1 VLNKVRLTN
10 LEHHG
15 VEWSL
20 QNVEVRRKG
29 VETLLSRYG
38 VTNPSQ
44 LERTKIA
51 SHSPASRAKRHATMK
66 ANCTYG
72 KSSKPEEKLYTLLC
86 AWFDVDNV
94 SRNVFVNSR
103 WPIDFYIKSID
114 TYVQLDGIYWHGLDR
129 PIEVI
134 AEHRTKRDAQIHKK
148 WLTDREQNRWFSE
161 REMNLVR
168 VTDAQ
173 FNLLIT

>member
-1 VLNKVRLTN
+1 
-10 LEHHG
+10 
-15 VEWSL
+15 
-20 QNVEVRRKG
+20 
-29 VETLLSRYG
+29 
-38 VTNPSQ
+38 
-44 LERTKIA
+44 
-51 SHSPASRAKRHATMK
+51 MK